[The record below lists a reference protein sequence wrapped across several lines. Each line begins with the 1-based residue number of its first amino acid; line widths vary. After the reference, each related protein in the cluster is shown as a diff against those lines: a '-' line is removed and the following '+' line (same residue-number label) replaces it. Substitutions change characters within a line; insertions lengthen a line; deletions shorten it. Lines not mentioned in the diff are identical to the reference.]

1 MTTPDPA
8 PKSPR
13 AAKPDYGTT
22 DAKAV
27 PDLPPLKPRPVL
39 FVVLGIIMAL
49 WLALLVV
56 MRFTTVN
63 RPLLTPATTQPA
75 SRPV

>member
-13 AAKPDYGTT
+13 AKPDYGTT

-27 PDLPPLKPRPVL
+27 PDLPELKPRPVL
-39 FVVLGIIMAL
+39 FVVLGILLVL

-63 RPLLTPATTQPA
+63 RPPLTPTANQPA